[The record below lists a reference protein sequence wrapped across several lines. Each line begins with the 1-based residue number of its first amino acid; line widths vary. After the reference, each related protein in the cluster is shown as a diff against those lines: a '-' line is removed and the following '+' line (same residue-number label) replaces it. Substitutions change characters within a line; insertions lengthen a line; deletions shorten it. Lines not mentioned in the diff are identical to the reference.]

1 MREQEGE
8 RGRGGG
14 REGGGREKEREEGRE
29 REGGME
35 GGRERERE
43 MRTQN
48 KGQKNVVRNHS
59 AIAGFEDGGKDA
71 TNQGKGK
78 KWILP

>member
-1 MREQEGE
+1 MREQEGRGCGGE
-8 RGRGGG
+8 GRGERQ
-14 REGGGREKEREEGRE
+14 REG
-29 REGGME
+29 E
-35 GGRERERE
+35 GGRETERE

-48 KGQKNVVRNHS
+48 KGQKKKNVVRNHS
-59 AIAGFEDGGKDA
+59 AIANFEDGGKAA

>member
-1 MREQEGE
+1 MG
-8 RGRGGG
+8 GRG
-14 REGGGREKEREEGRE
+14 EE
-29 REGGME
+29 REGE

-48 KGQKNVVRNHS
+48 KGQKKKNVVRNHS
-59 AIAGFEDGGKDA
+59 AIANFEDGGKA
-71 TNQGKGK
+71 AMNQGKGK

>member
-1 MREQEGE
+1 MRGQEGARGSKREQEREGVGE
-8 RGRGGG
+8 RGEGERRRG
-14 REGGGREKEREEGRE
+14 RK
-29 REGGME
+29 
-35 GGRERERE
+35 RERERE

-48 KGQKNVVRNHS
+48 KGQKKKNVVRNHS
-59 AIAGFEDGGKDA
+59 AIANFEDGGKAA